1 MPGTS
6 SNEKGTGLFE
16 ISVMKVTVHCFTPK
30 KQYRWSGTNL
40 KVASSQRIF
49 LFECQ
54 NCSSSFCGT
63 LLISPVVNT
72 ASARWLMT
80 HQLFTASQRRD
91 EVNQWRWYSSLPAA
105 CFFILDFIFLKRCN
119 IFFFLRHVS
128 LIPCLKHVLCKALWR
143 TLLQGAT
150 AYR

>member
-54 NCSSSFCGT
+54 DHVWSTTTCMKMYIVLYISNPVHPLGINTFSDSDFSIGALHRGDT
-63 LLISPVVNT
+63 LLKLLPFLHLKEHIS
-72 ASARWLMT
+72 
-80 HQLFTASQRRD
+80 
-91 EVNQWRWYSSLPAA
+91 AA
-105 CFFILDFIFLKRCN
+105 CSIKNCYKWSDSRSTDKGNILHRFFSSAITALHLH
-119 IFFFLRHVS
+119 HV
-128 LIPCLKHVLCKALWR
+128 
-143 TLLQGAT
+143 
-150 AYR
+150 